1 MLVSFLFF
9 TFFAIKLAYIIL
21 LLCLYDLLLHLA
33 DSLFAGVTFLIHD
46 SNVNVETALFLLKN
60 ICKTLDIW
68 CMEDIKVFWSL
79 LFCSWICW
87 VISKDWFFV
96 SFAHEYFRTS
106 LTRCRGYPWMINTSL
121 RKVCFSSRS
130 AFKSEK

>member
-1 MLVSFLFF
+1 MVLVSFLFF

-60 ICKTLDIW
+60 ICKP
-68 CMEDIKVFWSL
+68 
-79 LFCSWICW
+79 WIYGAW
-87 VISKDWFFV
+87 RISKYSGLYFSAAGYAGLSQRTGFLFLLPMNISEPHSPD
-96 SFAHEYFRTS
+96 AEDTHE
-106 LTRCRGYPWMINTSL
+106 
-121 RKVCFSSRS
+121 
-130 AFKSEK
+130 